1 MDFTKDELE
10 DIYLTYVS
18 HGVLDNSVIHKIE
31 TCYVFCSIC
40 NRLIELHESE
50 YHFESHDD

>member
-1 MDFTKDELE
+1 MDFTKDELK
-10 DIYLTYVS
+10 DIYLTYIS
-18 HGVLDNSVIHKIE
+18 HGVLDNPVIHKIE